1 MGRTITLQRGA
12 PLPLREQEGFSMLEA
27 MISIVIVT
35 VGMVAVLS
43 GLAVAVASTG
53 TVQLDTIA
61 RQQATETL
69 ESIYTA
75 RQTSQISF
83 AAINNTTANPP
94 GIFLVGWQPIWDP
107 GPDGLSGT
115 ADDVPPGASPLYV
128 PGPTG
133 VLTGASPPDVL
144 VDLSK
149 FQRQITI
156 NNIPTDPNVRQV
168 IVQVQYSTPGGFKR
182 NYTVQSLISSYR

>member
-1 MGRTITLQRGA
+1 
-12 PLPLREQEGFSMLEA
+12 MLEA
-27 MISIVIVT
+27 VISIVIVT

-94 GIFLVGWQPIWDP
+94 GLFVPGWQPIWNP
-107 GPDGLSGT
+107 GPDGLNGT
-115 ADDVPPGASPLYV
+115 GDDVPPTNNPLYV
-128 PGPTG
+128 PGPSG
-133 VLTGASPPDVL
+133 ILTGASPPDVL

-156 NNIPTDPNVRQV
+156 NNIPSEPNVRQV
-168 IVQVQYSTPGGFKR
+168 VVQVQYSTPGGLQR
-182 NYTVQSLISSYR
+182 TYSVQCLISSFR

>member
-1 MGRTITLQRGA
+1 
-12 PLPLREQEGFSMLEA
+12 MLEA
-27 MISIVIVT
+27 VISIVIVT

-61 RQQATETL
+61 RQQATESL

-94 GIFLVGWQPIWDP
+94 GLFLVGWQPIWNP

-115 ADDVPPGASPLYV
+115 ADDVPPTTNPLYV
-128 PGPTG
+128 PGPSG

-144 VDLSK
+144 VDMSK

-156 NNIPTDPNVRQV
+156 NNLATEPNVRQV
-168 IVQVQYSTPGGFKR
+168 IVQVQYSTPGGLQR
-182 NYTVQSLISSYR
+182 TYTVQSLISSFR